1 LRLPNRSSSI
11 KQEKGP
17 FGLFSFYSSVNQSA
31 VEKKFIEIKG
41 KPNKHGWAKVS
52 KVQVEI
58 VKVKVIQ
65 LPKIVLEQILL

>member
-1 LRLPNRSSSI
+1 M
-11 KQEKGP
+11 
-17 FGLFSFYSSVNQSA
+17 
-31 VEKKFIEIKG
+31 EKKFIEIKG